1 MNGKVAGIVLLL
13 GIIAGGLVYWWFF
26 QGGGVSSAL
35 QSATEVRG
43 LIGSEKNNLL
53 QSPKLI
59 ELMARRHGLRWSF
72 IREGSVEQVRAER
85 ITLAEKDGPIDYLW
99 PSSQVSL
106 ELFRAW
112 NPRRSHYS
120 EVVFNTPIVLFTWD
134 TVAQALRDRGLVE
147 ERDGVWYL
155 TGFATLIESILSDV
169 TWKDLGLPQLFGK
182 VNVIPTDPTRSNS
195 GNLFAGLLA
204 NLLAGDV
211 ARESDLPTILPK
223 ILRYFQR
230 QGFMEHSSGF
240 LFEQFLSR
248 GMGSYPIIV
257 GYEHQLVEFALSNPE
272 LWKTVRHRLQ
282 ILYPVPTVW
291 SSHTLIVLNDR
302 GKTLA
307 EAWKDPEIQ
316 ELAWKEHGFR
326 SVVPGV
332 VNDANILGQ
341 VGIAPTIDQVM
352 PLPSGAVMLRI
363 TEALEQNR

>member
-1 MNGKVAGIVLLL
+1 MNARVAGIVLLL

-26 QGGGVSSAL
+26 QGGGASSAL
-35 QSATEVRG
+35 QSAAEVRG

-59 ELMARRHGLRWSF
+59 ELMARKHGLRWSF
-72 IREGSVEQVRAER
+72 TREGSVEQVRAER
-85 ITLAEKDGPIDYLW
+85 IALAEKDGPVDYLW

-112 NPRRSHYS
+112 NPNRRHHA
-120 EVVFNTPIVLFTWD
+120 EVIFNTPIVLFTWD
-134 TVAQALRDRGLVE
+134 VVAKALQDRGLVE
-147 ERDGVWYL
+147 SRDGVLYL
-155 TGFATLIESILSDV
+155 TGFTTLIDRVLTGTS
-169 TWKDLGLPQLFGK
+169 WKDLGLPQLFGK

-211 ARESDLPTILPK
+211 AREADLPQILPK
-223 ILRYFQR
+223 IVQYFER
-230 QGFMEHSSGF
+230 QGFMEHSTGF

-257 GYEHQLVEFALSNPE
+257 GYENQLVEFALSNPE
-272 LWKTVRHRLQ
+272 LWKNVHARLK
-282 ILYPVPTVW
+282 IVYPVPTVW
-291 SSHTLIVLNDR
+291 SSHTLIVLSDR

-307 EAWKDPEIQ
+307 EAWKDPAVQ

-341 VGIAPTIDQVM
+341 VGIASSVDQVM

-363 TEALEQNR
+363 TEALEQDR